1 MSAQR
6 KLFRDVSDE
15 ERDKLAGKKQAM
27 PDGGYPIG
35 NGDEGVT
42 DLKNAISS
50 IGRAKDRSGTIA
62 HIKHNAKRLGR
73 EDLIPEEWCVS
84 GKMHVI
90 FGTSALAYEAEVT
103 PEPELVVVAGKEY
116 FRGKPIH
123 IFPFGEWH
131 AVDGR
136 LISFTKQ
143 DAEVLMANANGR
155 RNDLAVTFDHEKH
168 KSESGGWMQ
177 DFEARE
183 DGLWATDVKWTK
195 GFYAPDGK
203 TYIPGGYDLI
213 KSGAF
218 RYLSGDAFGLGDGT
232 EDAPFHPRRL
242 LAASLVPKPALDGL
256 REVTLSAQ
264 AQAEKEKQMD
274 KVLIEKARKRF
285 KLGADATDEAVREHL
300 EKALEAQ
307 DADDKEDGDKN
318 DAAEKVKKHAEKL
331 AARDGEHKPTCDD
344 EECDGCKGGSEKM
357 SAKEITDAA
366 AKAAKEAASVAV
378 KVAVEGAT
386 EGIRAVAKTD
396 AEKLVQER
404 FAAEKKAAD
413 VEAELLSA
421 EKDGKLVPA
430 ERESFRHQLMSVDEK
445 TSTFAREQLKARAPK
460 APTDRLPESTF
471 SVIGSNGGGAD
482 QLKEMLF
489 HSDGEPKYRE
499 TAQFYTQVA
508 RFAAYKN
515 IPLDAAKSA
524 VMRGENMELEAQLK
538 KANGRT
544 AEDFTGGG
552 IGEFRPSSRQLSV
565 DPDMVKFIKER
576 IRNGRIPEAIVPAN
590 VQQFASISD
599 FQPAARTTLPMAL
612 GYYQAEFVG
621 DEALP
626 VFVGGADEKAAW
638 PEFAF
643 EKFAAVAA
651 AAALLGPPT
660 RTSLNVTW
668 HTVTVEKYP
677 IQIDI
682 DRRARAA
689 SVTLPRGID
698 TIAMENIKA
707 QVGVTKEVAQH
718 ALLAA
723 TGNYSTAAWYPT
735 IGTSWNSAGNPASYS
750 GVPITDVSLGMSVV
764 RGGVRAWPDLLLLS
778 PNAALGMRKN
788 QQIID
793 TVRYTGT
800 MERPGT
806 MVSDATLAAI
816 FGGIFNV
823 SIVVG
828 GAGYSSLPSGASPT
842 DVWGNDAW
850 LVCTGQGMI
859 EAPRFGMTVTAAGSP
874 RVRAFPNEL
883 LGADGSDSIVLT
895 DSWKVVAV
903 NNKAAYWMIN
913 AGA

>member
-15 ERDKLAGKKQAM
+15 ERDKLAGEKQAM

-35 NGDEGVT
+35 NGDEGVK

-50 IGRAKDRSGTIA
+50 IGRAKDPAATKA
-62 HIKHNAKRLGR
+62 HIKSNAKRLGR

-84 GKMHVI
+84 GKMHVV
-90 FGTSALAYEAEVT
+90 FGTSALAYEVEVT
-103 PEPELVVVAGKEY
+103 PEPEPVVVAGKEY

-155 RNDLAVTFDHEKH
+155 RNDLAITFDHEKH
-168 KSESGGWMQ
+168 SSEAGGWMQ
-177 DFEARE
+177 NFEVRE
-183 DGLWATDVKWTK
+183 DGLYATDVKWVK
-195 GFYAPDGK
+195 DCYNAINDGK
-203 TYIPGGYDLI
+203 YRYI
-213 KSGAF
+213 
-218 RYLSGDAFGLGDGT
+218 SGDAFGLGDGT

-256 REVTLSAQ
+256 KEVTLSAQ
-264 AQAEKEKQMD
+264 AQAEKERKMD
-274 KVLIEKARKRF
+274 AKLIEKARKHF

-318 DAAEKVKKHAEKL
+318 EAAEKVKKHAEKL

-366 AKAAKEAASVAV
+366 AKAAKETVAAALEGV
-378 KVAVEGAT
+378 KTA
-386 EGIRAVAKTD
+386 AKEEAAKLTK
-396 AEKLVQER
+396 AE

-565 DPDMVKFIKER
+565 DPDMVKFVKER

-590 VQQFASISD
+590 IQQFASISD

-660 RTSLNVTW
+660 RTSLNILW

-828 GAGYSSLPSGASPT
+828 GAGYSSLPSGASPA